1 MMRRTKSEQRAY
13 EAAQAAGSLGKR
25 VVYGSR
31 PATDAQMALI
41 RRLFKQA
48 GYSYEGE
55 AIKAALG
62 KIPTR
67 GTNRERACIVIDPLQ
82 TRISA
87 RCTPHRGG
95 GTMAMRVD

>member
-1 MMRRTKSEQRAY
+1 MRRTKSEQRAY

-62 KIPTR
+62 KVPA
-67 GTNRERACIVIDPLQ
+67 GGLNRERASIVIDHLQ
-82 TRISA
+82 ARIRA
-87 RCTPHRGG
+87 R
-95 GTMAMRVD
+95 

>member
-1 MMRRTKSEQRAY
+1 MRRTNSEQRAY

-62 KIPTR
+62 KVPV
-67 GTNRERACIVIDPLQ
+67 GGLNRERASLVIDHLQ
-82 TRISA
+82 ARIRA
-87 RCTPHRGG
+87 R
-95 GTMAMRVD
+95 